1 MSKFTPGPWGIVD
14 GLFISGPDGVEF
26 ASTKFDA
33 CEERREANARLI
45 SAAPDMYEA
54 LKAFLKYYVGFV
66 NSGDAGF
73 WDPEKDEIVINARAA
88 LSKAEGGGQ

>member
-54 LKAFLKYYVGFV
+54 LQEARLQIQYLH
-66 NSGDAGF
+66 
-73 WDPEKDEIVINARAA
+73 EKFQETGTGNAALAKIDAA